1 MGLPALC
8 EDNLTGQTRV
18 NLMTAKQHLLANRPL
33 GEGMCYCIPVDR
45 DPSMNF
51 GAHARRDGSVCTLR
65 TKNDKIWIMLVDCC
79 GTVTLSRCLHPVER
93 LGLQG
98 FRLEL
103 AMWLSKNALLR
114 LTGNACTAPVI
125 TSVFCQLLR
134 PLSSPSV
141 LGLPTVPKPLTFW
154 TFTEETSRYI
164 DKMMLLNN
172 HRSSV
177 AILEQLV
184 ILEGQ
189 YCQP

>member
-1 MGLPALC
+1 M
-8 EDNLTGQTRV
+8 
-18 NLMTAKQHLLANRPL
+18 L
-33 GEGMCYCIPVDR
+33 GWMVAC
-45 DPSMNF
+45 
-51 GAHARRDGSVCTLR
+51 ARCALR
-65 TKNDKIWIMLVDCC
+65 TTRFGLCSWIVAAQ
-79 GTVTLSRCLHPVER
+79 SHCLAASIQWSAWVYR
-93 LGLQG
+93 AFALNWQRGYQ
-98 FRLEL
+98 
-103 AMWLSKNALLR
+103 KNALLR

-125 TSVFCQLLR
+125 TSVFCQLLC